1 MRTTYV
7 LLVSLHGSDAFFGSS
22 SRNIRFLNKLVV
34 WEAVDT
40 DNTSVS
46 ASGGIGLDE
55 TGSGWDV
62 LVVREHLGRLW
73 TVWRFSDGFSDDR
86 AEKACEGKSFHLSK
100 V

>member
-7 LLVSLHGSDAFFGSS
+7 LLVSLHVCDAFVGSGGV
-22 SRNIRFLNKLVV
+22 RFLNKLVV

-46 ASGGIGLDE
+46 ASRGIGLDE
-55 TGSGWDV
+55 TGSGWDM

-73 TVWRFSDGFSDDR
+73 TVWRFSDGFSDDC
-86 AEKACEGKSFHLSK
+86 A
-100 V
+100 